1 MHPSRPALASL
12 CVAVAVIAIA
22 ACGCFGGSGTSA
34 TPTPSV
40 ASGSPLPSATP
51 SPPPA
56 DPTLAADLRYR
67 GDYEA
72 AAAVFG
78 AVAAES
84 EGEERQEARSSQAEL
99 LLRAGAPVEA
109 RAVLDAYAVEAG
121 AALEGSTQQFML
133 ASTLDDLG
141 EDTPALDLYS
151 RYVLAGGALTPYANI
166 ERAKLLA
173 SLARAAE
180 AEPVAAA
187 VMADPAVADLL
198 GSFAFSMGRAY
209 EGAGLDEDA
218 LRWYALVEP
227 NDGDVA
233 TTLAAMGA
241 IKQRLGD
248 PAWSADFTRG
258 IAEYPSSG
266 SAPSLLA
273 ALDAAAVPVSDYVR
287 GVVLYRIFEND
298 LARASL
304 DAAVASGDNAA
315 EALYYLGALDERAE
329 TDDAAI
335 VHYEQSYAA
344 NPASSL
350 ADSSLWWR
358 GRLLENAARY
368 DEALLVYTVLATDFP
383 ASDWAEGARFRR
395 GLVQYKAGLLA
406 EAAETWGAL
415 ADAEGTEGFRARMWQ
430 GKALDEAEDPR
441 GMTVLHELAADH
453 QARGDYYV
461 IRAGELAGLA
471 NDVNYDRTDLEELEP
486 DWDEV
491 AASIAASLEPPA
503 SGTTTATATSTPMPV
518 DLDDDERWAQIAA
531 LDAAGLRGLA
541 DSMRSDIISDAASDE
556 REILA
561 VTQRFFEQ
569 GDESYAARAA
579 ATLLSLLPADATPH
593 PDLMRVAYP
602 PAYGEMLVE
611 AADEQA
617 IEPLLL
623 FALMR
628 QESLYDP
635 EAGSVAGALGLV
647 QIIPAT
653 GEAIAIEL
661 GVTGFETTDLFRPET
676 SLRFGA
682 HYLATQLAE
691 FGGDERHA
699 LAAYN
704 GGPGATIDARA
715 LAEADPDLF
724 VEDLEFD
731 ETNLYVRRVFEHW
744 WWYRQLY
751 EE

>member
-1 MHPSRPALASL
+1 MQPSRPAVASL
-12 CVAVAVIAIA
+12 CAALAVIAIA

-34 TPTPSV
+34 TPTATV

-51 SPPPA
+51 TPPPA

-67 GDYEA
+67 GEYEA

-78 AVAAES
+78 AVASET
-84 EGEERQEARSSQAEL
+84 EGEERQDARSAQAEL
-99 LLRAGAPVEA
+99 LLRAGAPAEA
-109 RAVLDAYAVEAG
+109 RVVLDAYAVDAEA
-121 AALEGSTQQFML
+121 AFEGSTQQFML

-141 EDTPALDLYS
+141 EDAPALDLYS
-151 RYVLAGGALTPYANI
+151 RYVLASGTLTPYASI

-173 SLARAAE
+173 SLARVAE
-180 AEPVAAA
+180 AEPVAAG

-198 GSFAFSMGRAY
+198 GSFTFSMGRGY
-209 EGAGLDEDA
+209 EGAGLDADA

-227 NDGDVA
+227 NEGDIA
-233 TTLAAMGA
+233 STLAATGA

-248 PAWSADFTRG
+248 PAWSADYLRAIG
-258 IAEYPSSG
+258 EYPSSG
-266 SAPSLLA
+266 SAAALLA
-273 ALDAAAVPVSDYVR
+273 ELDAAAVPVSDYAR
-287 GVVLYRIFEND
+287 GVVLYRAFEND
-298 LARASL
+298 LARVSL
-304 DAAVASGDNAA
+304 DAAVAAGDNAA

-335 VHYEQSYAA
+335 VRYEQSYAT

-358 GRLLENAARY
+358 GRLLENGGRY
-368 DEALLVYTVLATDFP
+368 DEALLVYTVLATDFS

-395 GLVQYKAGLLA
+395 GLVQYKAGSLV

-415 ADAEGTEGFRARMWQ
+415 ADVEGTEGFRARMWQ

-441 GMTVLHELAADH
+441 GMDELQQLASDPD
-453 QARGDYYV
+453 ARGDYYA
-461 IRAGELAGLA
+461 IRAGELGGIA
-471 NDVNYDRTDLEELEP
+471 NDVNFDRRDVEALDP
-486 DWDEV
+486 DWDK
-491 AASIAASLEPPA
+491 IATSLKTPIA
-503 SGTTTATATSTPMPV
+503 GTTTATATSTPVPV
-518 DLDDDERWAQIAA
+518 DLDADERWAQIAA
-531 LDAAGLRGLA
+531 LDASGLRGLA
-541 DSMRSDIISDAASDE
+541 DSMRSDIISDASSDE
-556 REILA
+556 RETLA
-561 VTQRFFEQ
+561 VTRRFFEQ

-579 ATLLSLLPADATPH
+579 ATLLSVLDDDATPH
-593 PDLMRVAYP
+593 PDLMRIAYP
-602 PAYGEMLVE
+602 PAYGGMVVE
-611 AADEQA
+611 AADEQG

-635 EAGSVAGALGLV
+635 DAGSVAGALGLV
-647 QIIPAT
+647 QIIPTT
-653 GEAIAIEL
+653 GEAIAAEL
-661 GVTGFETTDLFRPET
+661 GVSGFETTDLFQPET

-691 FGGDERHA
+691 FDGDERHA

-704 GGPGATIDARA
+704 GGPGATLDARA
-715 LAEADPDLF
+715 LAETDPDLF

-731 ETNLYVRRVFEHW
+731 ETNLYVRRVYEHW
-744 WWYRQLY
+744 WWYQQLY
-751 EE
+751 DE